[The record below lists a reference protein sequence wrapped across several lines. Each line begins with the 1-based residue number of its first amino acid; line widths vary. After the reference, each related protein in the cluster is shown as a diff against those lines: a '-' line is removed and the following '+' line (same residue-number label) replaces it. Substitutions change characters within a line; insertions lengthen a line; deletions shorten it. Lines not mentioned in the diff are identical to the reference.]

1 MRATIV
7 VTYYIKL
14 FRTGADRH
22 NDILMSLLLL
32 VAETIIGEAN
42 DILGYLRLVKL
53 KKKFE
58 DLVLFLLINS
68 SGGSTA
74 AATSQMKQFVTIVNV
89 FQPLTVITKCSI
101 LDIAAALDPPLNTFR
116 FSIKTASK
124 VFIQRDY
131 PW

>member
-1 MRATIV
+1 MV

-14 FRTGADRH
+14 FRTGADRQ

-42 DILGYLRLVKL
+42 NILGYLRLVKL

-58 DLVLFLLINS
+58 DLVLFLLINTR
-68 SGGSTA
+68 GGSKA
-74 AATSQMKQFVTIVNV
+74 AETSKMKHFVTIVNG
-89 FQPLTVITKCSI
+89 FQPLTIITKCSI
-101 LDIAAALDPPLNTFR
+101 LDVAAALDPLLNTSR